1 MKGRGCIFGYV
12 TPLKPELKI
21 KEYDV
26 FRGYYCGVCT
36 ALGKLN
42 YPSKYVLNYDLTF
55 LALFLSSIEYGS
67 NVPRKRFCVYNMRR
81 VSYFENPYVEYAAAM
96 NVVLNNRK
104 LIDDYND
111 DGNVFSL
118 LASKILKLRSVEQFK
133 EKIDI
138 IDKNLAEISS
148 LERERSGD
156 IDKMSHLFGK
166 VTEEIF
172 NILDGKSGEILRFIG
187 YNLGRWIY
195 VVDAFDDL
203 VDDVKKDK
211 YNPIKYAFE
220 YSGGDIARFKED
232 VSDNVRF
239 MLYSYLEN
247 ITKAYELLDVK
258 KNKGILD
265 NIIYLSLADKTE
277 KLLRGEKV
285 DERSVQGI
293 RCRQERIDRRYKE
306 SI

>member
-1 MKGRGCIFGYV
+1 M
-12 TPLKPELKI
+12 
-21 KEYDV
+21 
-26 FRGYYCGVCT
+26 
-36 ALGKLN
+36 
-42 YPSKYVLNYDLTF
+42 TF
-55 LALFLSSIEYGS
+55 LALFLSSLEYES
-67 NVPRKRFCVYNMRR
+67 STPMRRFCMYTLHKI
-81 VSYFENPYVEYAAAM
+81 SYFKNPHVEYAAAM
-96 NVVLNNRK
+96 NIVLTNRK
-104 LIDDYND
+104 LLDDYKD
-111 DGNVFSL
+111 DGNAFSL
-118 LASKILKLRSVEQFK
+118 LASKVLRLRDAERFK
-133 EKIDI
+133 EKIEI
-138 IDKNLAEISS
+138 IDKNLADISS
-148 LERERSGD
+148 LERECSGY

-172 NILDGKSGEILRFIG
+172 GILDGKSGEILRFIG

-203 VDDVKKDK
+203 VDDIRKNK
-211 YNPIKYAFE
+211 YNPIRYAFGYDGE
-220 YSGGDIARFKED
+220 DVVQFKEEI
-232 VSDNVRF
+232 SDNVRF

-247 ITKAYELLDVK
+247 ITKAYELLEVK

-293 RCRQERIDRRYKE
+293 GCRQERIDRRYKE